1 MRRRT
6 RKTVATT
13 TLTPKRR
20 CSGRSRGHNHARTTL
35 PHVCQSGGSKA
46 IPTPTAAAMS
56 VPALAAAA
64 AVSDG
69 GGNSG
74 EPGDD
79 GDWQSNS
86 STGGTPPLKDT
97 KLERGAPGSAW
108 ASGQLAAARLK
119 TCTHTVHVWGG
130 TASGNANTIPAGVC
144 AFHLLQKI
152 ASLLWDSSPRPP
164 AY

>member
-1 MRRRT
+1 MHLRRRT

-86 STGGTPPLKDT
+86 STGGAPPLKDT
-97 KLERGAPGSAW
+97 KPERNAPSSAW
-108 ASGQLAAARLK
+108 ASGQLAAARLNP
-119 TCTHTVHVWGG
+119 CTQHNHCGRVHVFSYIRILP
-130 TASGNANTIPAGVC
+130 ASCGIRTHDLPLTKRV
-144 AFHLLQKI
+144 LYQL
-152 ASLLWDSSPRPP
+152 S
-164 AY
+164 